1 MRLEI
6 TQSFYGSREIRNL
19 VEIFGFAGKHNIVP
33 AENIFEVFEFHAAR
47 IASLL
52 DLGAEFRDIFDDSC
66 SPGLVAD

>member
-1 MRLEI
+1 M
-6 TQSFYGSREIRNL
+6 
-19 VEIFGFAGKHNIVP
+19 EIFGFAGKHNIVP